1 MYEFKIEC
9 HCMKIQCSFALP
21 ATTVVQCHCQNCRK
35 MQGSDYSTWL
45 AIIRE
50 QFSIDAGRQFITEY
64 QINERSSKSFCSFCG
79 TVVCAINGKHF
90 NEHLMVP
97 LGVVKNYSPDLEP
110 RLQVYVTNKA
120 EWVQIHDGVN
130 VLDK

>member
-1 MYEFKIEC
+1 
-9 HCMKIQCSFALP
+9 
-21 ATTVVQCHCQNCRK
+21 

-50 QFSIDAGRQFITEY
+50 QFSIDAGEQLITEY
-64 QINERSSKSFCSFCG
+64 QINERSSKSFCSLCG
-79 TVVCAINGKHF
+79 TVVCAKNGKHF
-90 NEHLMVP
+90 KEHLMVP
-97 LGVVKNYSPDLEP
+97 LGVVRNYSPDLEP
-110 RLQVYVTNKA
+110 RLQVYVANKA